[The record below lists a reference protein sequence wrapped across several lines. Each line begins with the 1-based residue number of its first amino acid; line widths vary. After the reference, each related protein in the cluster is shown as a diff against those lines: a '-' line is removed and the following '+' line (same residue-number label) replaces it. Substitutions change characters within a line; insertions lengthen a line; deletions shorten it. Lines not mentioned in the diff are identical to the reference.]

1 MLKAVGFS
9 TNSVEIYY
17 QQLRNN
23 NSKKEIKQQVEKV
36 WFSLSTRIPREIYDT
51 FLEELVSIYMER
63 NPPNQSG
70 LIESKA
76 EWLEIQPTAIH

>member
-1 MLKAVGFS
+1 
-9 TNSVEIYY
+9 
-17 QQLRNN
+17 
-23 NSKKEIKQQVEKV
+23 
-36 WFSLSTRIPREIYDT
+36 LSTRIPPEIYDT

-76 EWLEIQPTAIH
+76 EWLEIQATAIP